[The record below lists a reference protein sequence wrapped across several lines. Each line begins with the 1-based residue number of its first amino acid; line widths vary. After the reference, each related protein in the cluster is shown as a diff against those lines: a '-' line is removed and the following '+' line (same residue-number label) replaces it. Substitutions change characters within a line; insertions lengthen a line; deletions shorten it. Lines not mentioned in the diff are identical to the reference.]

1 MIRFNCKEEKKVG
14 SRTTYVL
21 EDKLGGQ
28 AEFSATAVRAML
40 GCKDV
45 YIDNMK
51 IDSTGQ
57 LRTITSKYQLADAY
71 LGRGVRDMLDP
82 RERFTLYTKHNGNHD
97 STTTKFNRR
106 QKIAIALSLEISTTG
121 SGDEFLVWG
130 EGEGFNQGDFSKGLE
145 QYFRTRG
152 ITNMKDKL
160 NEKKDLI
167 DYFDYNYR

>member
-1 MIRFNCKEEKKVG
+1 MIRFNCKEQKQVG
-14 SRTTYVL
+14 NRTVYVL

-28 AEFSATAVRAML
+28 AEFSATAVKNLL
-40 GCKDV
+40 GCNGV

-51 IDSTGQ
+51 IDPTGQ
-57 LRTITSKYQLADAY
+57 LRIVTSKYQLADAY

-97 STTTKFNRR
+97 SNTTKFTRR

-130 EGEGFNQGDFSKGLE
+130 DGAGFNPTDFSKGLE
-145 QYFRTRG
+145 RYFHTRG
-152 ITNMKDKL
+152 VTNMNDKL
-160 NEKKDLI
+160 KEKKDLI
-167 DYFDYNYR
+167 DYFDYNYH

>member
-1 MIRFNCKEEKKVG
+1 MIRFNCKEEKQVG
-14 SRTTYVL
+14 SRTVYVL
-21 EDKLGGQ
+21 EDKWGGQ
-28 AEFSATAVRAML
+28 AEFSATAVRAIL
-40 GCKDV
+40 GCNGV

-82 RERFTLYTKHNGNHD
+82 RERFTLYTRHSGTHD
-97 STTTKFNRR
+97 STTTKFTRR

-130 EGEGFNQGDFSKGLE
+130 NGEGFRPNDFSKGLE
-145 QYFRTRG
+145 QYFWTQG
-152 ITNMKDKL
+152 ITSIKDKL
-160 NEKKDLI
+160 KEKNDLI

>member
-1 MIRFNCKEEKKVG
+1 MMRFNCKEEKQVG

-28 AEFSATAVRAML
+28 AEFSATIVKMLL
-40 GCKDV
+40 GCNGV

-57 LRTITSKYQLADAY
+57 LRIVTSKYQLADAY

-82 RERFTLYTKHNGNHD
+82 RERYTLYTRHSGTHD

-106 QKIAIALSLEISTTG
+106 QKIAIALSLEISTSG

-130 EGEGFNQGDFSKGLE
+130 DGAGFRPNDFSKGLE
-145 QYFRTRG
+145 QYFRTQG
-152 ITNMKDKL
+152 ITNIKDKL
-160 NEKKDLI
+160 NEKNDLI